1 MDCWYGGIWSCGAV
15 VYGLMTVNE
24 SVSSNS
30 EEGDLVDIMWQFFF
44 HRLLVIEKEEKRKIK
59 CGPNRPT
66 LKRRTKINVD
76 QIGRH

>member
-30 EEGDLVDIMWQFFF
+30 EEGDLVDIIWQFFF
-44 HRLLVIEKEEKRKIK
+44 HRLLVITICLK
-59 CGPNRPT
+59 PNRPT
-66 LKRRTKINVD
+66 LKRRTRINVD
-76 QIGRH
+76 QIGQH